1 MRSFSLSV
9 AASLATVLVANV
21 ATADDKTAAAQA
33 ATLFEEGHRL
43 MVAEDY
49 AAACPKLT
57 ESQTIDPAPAT
68 AFELGI
74 CYQKASQAAFKTG
87 HELASRLPDQP
98 TGAPSIPSRTLAL
111 ASGAEGLAPGQ
122 TQRAVGL
129 SLGGAG
135 VAAVLAGVI
144 TAAMAKSAYDK
155 VTAECGGTISACR
168 QSESSQYNSAMR
180 LAAASTISL
189 LTGAAAVGAGVVVF
203 FTAAQ
208 SAPGAGTTVGLGP
221 TAGGAGLSVTGGF

>member
-1 MRSFSLSV
+1 MRSFPLSV
-9 AASLATVLVANV
+9 AASLAIVLVANV

-33 ATLFEEGHRL
+33 ATLFEEGRRL

-57 ESQTIDPAPAT
+57 ESQTLDPAPAT

-98 TGAPSIPSRTLAL
+98 TGAPSIPSRAL
-111 ASGAEGLAPGQ
+111 ASEAEGPSPGQ

-129 SLGGAG
+129 SMGGAG

-180 LAAASTISL
+180 LATASTISL
-189 LTGAAAVGAGVVVF
+189 LTGAAAVGAGVIVF
-203 FTAAQ
+203 FTAAK
-208 SAPGAGTTVGLGP
+208 SNAGAATTVGLGP